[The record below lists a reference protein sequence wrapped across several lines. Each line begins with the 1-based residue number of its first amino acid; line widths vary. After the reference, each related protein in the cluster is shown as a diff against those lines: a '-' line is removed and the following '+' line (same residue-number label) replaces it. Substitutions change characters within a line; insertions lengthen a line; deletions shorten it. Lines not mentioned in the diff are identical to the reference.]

1 MRSDTGAR
9 EATELATANDLCL
22 LAVADQGTKEE
33 EPTFMLFG
41 NIDEMTYEE

>member
-9 EATELATANDLCL
+9 EATELSTANDVCL
-22 LAVADQGTKEE
+22 LAVTDYDTKEE

>member
-9 EATELATANDLCL
+9 EATELSTANNLCL
-22 LAVADQGTKEE
+22 LAVTEQDTKEE

>member
-1 MRSDTGAR
+1 MRNDTEAR
-9 EATELATANDLCL
+9 EATELSTANDLCL
-22 LAVADQGTKEE
+22 LAVTDQDTKEE